1 MHGVSPCA
9 ALLDDVQIA
18 HARGVVLFSGE
29 GEQVRRIVLEDAAE
43 RRQFRDRAAGAV
55 HAPRRVL
62 DVLRRIGAEEQLLAR
77 KHVFVYRKRPFEK
90 HRPVVVQDGDFQRIE
105 TRNVF
110 HRARNVRRIGAA
122 LFLVQKTAVG
132 AEYVGDHVFDRLVER
147 TERIVPVACEAEQ
160 TLCDILERIRG
171 VAQLSAEQCG
181 KDEFPARSRFGADAA
196 RNRGEQHRRGQSLPV
211 AHGDAETAVGGR
223 RQRIEREFGGV
234 GQNAVCRVAVG
245 DERRRDGTPEREREV
260 TFVGEPFLLPDQ
272 RLPDFVGPFR
282 VSPRKTGESDR
293 IPASGF
299 RREAVGE
306 QGPARRGVGRQ
317 LRRDAEKVVFGVAEG
332 DLVCSF
338 RTVGDGADDDD
349 ALCVEEVGRPRF
361 DGAFEDFI
369 VEAVA
374 RLIGSAVRTVQVRAV
389 AEPCSHVVLNV
400 GDVRRTH
407 SQLRVR
413 SRKEDREFRQVVGQE
428 VLPAEH
434 DRMVGFHPEF
444 LRLCRAARSRRGQYD
459 QQYAAGPCHG
469 SRSNFRVC
477 IP

>member
-1 MHGVSPCA
+1 MFSIVSLSEPSALFRLPVKPNRLSATFWSASVVSPRSP
-9 ALLDDVQIA
+9 Q
-18 HARGVVLFSGE
+18 SN
-29 GEQVRRIVLEDAAE
+29 AE
-43 RRQFRDRAAGAV
+43 KTSSPPGAV
-55 HAPRRVL
+55 SEPMPPGTGANS
-62 DVLRRIGAEEQLLAR
+62 IG
-77 KHVFVYRKRPFEK
+77 
-90 HRPVVVQDGDFQRIE
+90 
-105 TRNVF
+105 
-110 HRARNVRRIGAA
+110 
-122 LFLVQKTAVG
+122 
-132 AEYVGDHVFDRLVER
+132 
-147 TERIVPVACEAEQ
+147 EA
-160 TLCDILERIRG
+160 
-171 VAQLSAEQCG
+171 
-181 KDEFPARSRFGADAA
+181 
-196 RNRGEQHRRGQSLPV
+196 QSLPV

-260 TFVGEPFLLPDQ
+260 TFVGDPFLLPDQ

-349 ALCVEEVGRPRF
+349 APCVEEVGRPRF
-361 DGAFEDFI
+361 YGAFEYFI

-374 RLIGSAVRTVQVRAV
+374 RLIGPAVRTVQVRAV

-413 SRKEDREFRQVVGQE
+413 SRKEDREFRQIVGQE
-428 VLPAEH
+428 VLPPNTT
-434 DRMVGFHPEF
+434 VWSGFTLNSCACAGRHAP
-444 LRLCRAARSRRGQYD
+444 AAASMISSMRPVLVIVRGRISGSVFRSP
-459 QQYAAGPCHG
+459 AG
-469 SRSNFRVC
+469 
-477 IP
+477 

>member
-1 MHGVSPCA
+1 MVSPRSP
-9 ALLDDVQIA
+9 Q
-18 HARGVVLFSGE
+18 SS
-29 GEQVRRIVLEDAAE
+29 AE
-43 RRQFRDRAAGAV
+43 KTSSPPGAV
-55 HAPRRVL
+55 
-62 DVLRRIGAEEQLLAR
+62 
-77 KHVFVYRKRPFEK
+77 
-90 HRPVVVQDGDFQRIE
+90 
-105 TRNVF
+105 
-110 HRARNVRRIGAA
+110 
-122 LFLVQKTAVG
+122 
-132 AEYVGDHVFDRLVER
+132 
-147 TERIVPVACEAEQ
+147 
-160 TLCDILERIRG
+160 
-171 VAQLSAEQCG
+171 S
-181 KDEFPARSRFGADAA
+181 
-196 RNRGEQHRRGQSLPV
+196 
-211 AHGDAETAVGGR
+211 
-223 RQRIEREFGGV
+223 
-234 GQNAVCRVAVG
+234 VG

-349 ALCVEEVGRPRF
+349 APCVEEVGRPRF

-374 RLIGSAVRTVQVRAV
+374 RLIGPAVRTVQVRAV

-400 GDVRRTH
+400 GDARRTH

-444 LRLCRAARSRRGQYD
+444 LRLRRAARSHRGQ
-459 QQYAAGPCHG
+459 
-469 SRSNFRVC
+469 
-477 IP
+477 